1 MIRTFCN
8 RRKRWRGL
16 GFAVTLL
23 FLLASPLLASGDGA
37 QVEAG
42 AHGGHGEGGTKG
54 WVATDTQR
62 VLNFAVLA
70 GGLFFLLRKPV
81 AKALRSRIEG
91 IEKQLKDL
99 EARKQA
105 AEKELAV
112 YNDKIALLDKEAEK
126 IVAEYVRQ
134 GEEARGRIIAEAE
147 AAAQKLEEQAKR
159 HIDHELRT
167 VRDRLQTE
175 IIEKALA
182 KAEAR
187 LQERITVE
195 DQDRLIDEYLAKVVA
210 S

>member
-1 MIRTFCN
+1 MIRHFFD
-8 RRKRWRGL
+8 RRKRWW
-16 GFAVTLL
+16 
-23 FLLASPLLASGDGA
+23 LALALVVVILQAGPLLASGDGGHG
-37 QVEAG
+37 EAG
-42 AHGGHGEGGTKG
+42 AKG

-81 AKALRSRIEG
+81 AKALRGRIEG

-159 HIDHELRT
+159 HIDHELRS
-167 VRDRLQTE
+167 VRDRLQSE
-175 IIEKALA
+175 IIEKALS

-187 LQERITVE
+187 LRERITVE